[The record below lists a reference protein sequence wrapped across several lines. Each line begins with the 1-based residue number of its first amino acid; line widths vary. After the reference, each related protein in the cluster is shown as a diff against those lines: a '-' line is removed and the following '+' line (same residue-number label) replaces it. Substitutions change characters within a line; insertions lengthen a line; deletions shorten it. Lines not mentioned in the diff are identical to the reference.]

1 MRLKRSNIYVTL
13 LEYFRKEELFL
24 FQRNVRTP
32 PKAQHIIDTEC
43 RPIREQEIQYTFTIE
58 HFDISIVL
66 V

>member
-43 RPIREQEIQYTFTIE
+43 RPIREQEIQYAFTIN
-58 HFDISIVL
+58 FNSVS
-66 V
+66 VT